1 MKLRGTFGG
10 LNLLLEPGDTPASVK
25 RSLELRGAELATSV
39 TIEISG
45 DTHPGALEVAMNEV
59 RANGGTLGRIRAPR
73 ITVNAA
79 GTAPE
84 PPAPPNPEEQT
95 VIIPHTVRAG
105 FRGDYLG
112 SVVVLG
118 DVNPG
123 AELVAKGDVIVT
135 GALRG
140 LAHAGFGGHENAIV
154 WGRPIASPQIRIGD
168 ALARAPEGNSNMKK
182 MEGNERTE
190 RAYLRDGQIVID
202 VQR

>member
-10 LNLLLEPGDTPASVK
+10 LNILLEPGDTPASVK
-25 RSLELRGAELATSV
+25 RALTLQAERLSDSV

-59 RANGGTLGRIRAPR
+59 RASGGTLGRVRAPR
-73 ITVNAA
+73 VTVNAGSSPA
-79 GTAPE
+79 EPE
-84 PPAPPNPEEQT
+84 PAALPEEQT

-105 FRGDYLG
+105 FRGDYQG

-140 LAHAGFGGHENAIV
+140 LAHAGFGGHEHAIV

-168 ALARAPEGNSNMKK
+168 ALARSPEGNSNMKK
-182 MEGNERTE
+182 MEGNERAE
-190 RAYLRDGQIVID
+190 RAFLRDGQIVID
-202 VQR
+202 AQR

>member
-10 LNLLLEPGDTPASVK
+10 LNILLEPGDTPASVK
-25 RSLELRGAELATSV
+25 RALSLQAAQLADSV
-39 TIEISG
+39 TIEING

-59 RANGGTLGRIRAPR
+59 RANGGTLGRVRAPR
-73 ITVNAA
+73 VTVNAST
-79 GTAPE
+79 GTSE
-84 PPAPPNPEEQT
+84 PPPVPEEQT
-95 VIIPHTVRAG
+95 VILPHTVRAG
-105 FRGDYLG
+105 FRGEYQG

-123 AELVAKGDVIVT
+123 AELIAKGDVIVT

-140 LAHAGFGGHENAIV
+140 LAHAGFGGQEHAIV

-168 ALARAPEGNSNMKK
+168 ALARSPEGNSNMKK
-182 MEGNERTE
+182 MEGNEPAE
-190 RAYLRDGQIVID
+190 RAFLRDGQIVID

>member
-1 MKLRGTFGG
+1 MKLCGTFGG

-25 RSLELRGAELATSV
+25 RALSLKAAELSDSV

-59 RANGGTLGRIRAPR
+59 RANGGTLGRVRAPR
-73 ITVNAA
+73 VTVNASH
-79 GTAPE
+79 GGVTE
-84 PPAPPNPEEQT
+84 PAPIPEEQT

-105 FRGDYLG
+105 FRGDFQG

-140 LAHAGFGGHENAIV
+140 LAHAGFGGQEHAIV

-168 ALARAPEGNSNMKK
+168 ALARSPEGNSNMKK
-182 MEGNERTE
+182 MEGNEPAE